1 MLDETQDRLCAG
13 NTTDFSDLKAMIVN
27 CTLKRGDTNLLFNAI
42 ATHHPR
48 QLSWQSLVCKR
59 YA

>member
-27 CTLKRGDTNLLFNAI
+27 CTLKRGDVVEVEGM
-42 ATHHPR
+42 HHQR
-48 QLSWQSLVCKR
+48 R
-59 YA
+59 